1 MHGKNL
7 TPQQKGYSDNILYSV
22 ENLLEILNDIL
33 DFSRLNLDKM
43 EVEIHPFDLRQATQ
57 EVIDLLLPK
66 AKQKVHDIV
75 LDFKEGIQE
84 YIFGDSMRIR
94 QILHNLVSNAIK
106 FTEKGTITI
115 SVENQHKVKTT
126 KDKAMVLISVTDT
139 GIGLTKE

>member
-1 MHGKNL
+1 
-7 TPQQKGYSDNILYSV
+7 
-22 ENLLEILNDIL
+22 
-33 DFSRLNLDKM
+33 M

-94 QILHNLVSNAIK
+94 QILHILVGNAIE
-106 FTEKGTITI
+106 FTERGTMTI
-115 SVENQHKVKTT
+115 SVENKHEFKTT
-126 KDKAMVLISVTDT
+126 KDNAMVLISLTDT
-139 GIGLTKE
+139 GIGLIRE